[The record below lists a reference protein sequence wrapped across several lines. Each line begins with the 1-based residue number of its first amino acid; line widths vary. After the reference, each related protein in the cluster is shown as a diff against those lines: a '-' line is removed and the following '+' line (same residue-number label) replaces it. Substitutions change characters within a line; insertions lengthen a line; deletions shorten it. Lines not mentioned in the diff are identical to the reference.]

1 MEHEREEQLQEPV
14 SPIGQYFNSSSLCLY
29 IIAVLEFEVS
39 IDDLQA
45 FALLRDVFLPISPR
59 FSSIMV
65 QDKNE
70 EKRWKQVDVNLK
82 DHVKKPIFSKGKKV
96 EFYDKSFH
104 DYLSTIA
111 IEQLPQGKPLWE
123 VHIVNYPTKNSLGTI
138 IFKLHHALGD
148 GYSLMGALLSCL
160 QRADDPSLP
169 LSFPSL
175 KPSKLEPSNKSFWR
189 KFSWTMSSV
198 FNTASDF
205 GWSVLKSSIIVD
217 DKTPIRSGDEGADF
231 QPISISNIAFSID
244 HIKDIKSKL
253 GVTMND
259 VVTGIVF
266 YGTRLYMQE
275 MDTKSKTSNSTALV
289 LLNTRNVEGYQSID
303 DMLNTK
309 KSKGPWGNKLSF
321 LHVPIPK
328 LNENRISNPLEFIY
342 DTHDIIN
349 RKKQSLAVALTGTLL
364 DIEGKLRGQE
374 AVAQHIRRTITMS
387 STVVTNLVGPVQ
399 QMSLA
404 NHPVKGLYFTLA
416 GGPESLVISI
426 MSYMG
431 VLRVTLKTE
440 KDFIDEQ
447 RLKSCM
453 QSAFEMIYQS
463 AMKVPHETN

>member
-1 MEHEREEQLQEPV
+1 MEHEKEEYIEEPV

-29 IIAVLEFEVS
+29 IIAVLEFEVA

-45 FALLRDVFLPISPR
+45 LALLKDVFLPISPR

-65 QDKNE
+65 QEKNE
-70 EKRWKQVDVNLK
+70 DKRWKKVDVNLK
-82 DHVKKPIFSKGKKV
+82 DHMKTPIFSKGKSL

-111 IEQLPQGKPLWE
+111 IEPLPQGKPLWE
-123 VHIVNYPTKNSLGTI
+123 IHIVNYPTKTSLGNI

-175 KPSKLEPSNKSFWR
+175 KPSKSDASNLSFWR
-189 KFSWTMSSV
+189 KMSWTISSI

-205 GWSVLKSSIIVD
+205 GWSVLKSSFIDD
-217 DKTPIRSGDEGADF
+217 DKTPIRSGNEGADF
-231 QPISISNIAFSID
+231 QPISITCIAFSVD

-259 VVTGIVF
+259 VVTGIIF

-275 MDTKSKTSNSTALV
+275 IDSKSNTSNSTALV
-289 LLNTRNVEGYQSID
+289 LMNTRNIEGYQSIE

-309 KSKGPWGNKLSF
+309 KSKGPWGNRISF

-328 LNENRISNPLEFIY
+328 LNETRISNPLEFIH
-342 DTHDIIN
+342 DTHNIIN
-349 RKKQSLAVALTGTLL
+349 RKKQSLGLALTGTLL
-364 DIEGKLRGQE
+364 DIEGKFRGQE
-374 AVAQHIRRTITMS
+374 AVAKHIRKTITMS
-387 STVVTNLVGPVQ
+387 SAVVTNLVGPVQ
-399 QMSLA
+399 QMSLDK
-404 NHPVKGLYFTLA
+404 HPIKGLYFTLA

-431 VLRVTLKTE
+431 MLRVTLKTE
-440 KDFIDEQ
+440 RDFIDEQ

-453 QSAFEMIYQS
+453 QSAFEMIFK
-463 AMKVPHETN
+463 ATMEIDFETN